1 MDFPYG
7 ETEIAYLR
15 ARDLKLGAAM
25 ERIGPIHREV
35 DPDLF
40 SSVIHHIIGQQI
52 STKAQAT
59 IWQRMQERLG
69 TVDPDH
75 ILEAG
80 IPELQTLGMTRRRAL
95 YILEFARKAASGD
108 FDLDALAEMED
119 REVLARLTSLRGVG
133 PWTAEMLLI
142 FGLRRPDVVSWGD
155 LAILRGMRMLYRKR
169 SIDQRTFQRLQKR
182 YSPYGTTASL
192 YLWAIAC
199 GALPELTDP
208 GAGRKPD
215 KKRGRHT

>member
-25 ERIGPIHREV
+25 DRIGPIHREV

-40 SSVIHHIIGQQI
+40 SSVIHHIIGQQV
-52 STKAQAT
+52 SMAAPRAGWQGTLVPESVAAMPAEALQA
-59 IWQRMQERLG
+59 
-69 TVDPDH
+69 
-75 ILEAG
+75 
-80 IPELQTLGMTRRRAL
+80 LGMTRRRAL
-95 YILEFARKAASGD
+95 YILEFARKVASGD

-169 SIDQRTFQRLQKR
+169 SIDQRTFQRLRKR

>member
-1 MDFPYG
+1 MKAKTVFYCTECG
-7 ETEIAYLR
+7 NETAKWAGKCPACGAWNTIVEQPER
-15 ARDLKLGAAM
+15 PKGTGKGAAV
-25 ERIGPIHREV
+25 RV
-35 DPDLF
+35 
-40 SSVIHHIIGQQI
+40 
-52 STKAQAT
+52 
-59 IWQRMQERLG
+59 
-69 TVDPDH
+69 
-75 ILEAG
+75 
-80 IPELQTLGMTRRRAL
+80 GMTRRRAL

-142 FGLRRPDVVSWGD
+142 FGLRRPDVVSWAD

-215 KKRGRHT
+215 KKRGRTHDRPAALAGGPGQRPPV

>member
-25 ERIGPIHREV
+25 DRISPIHREV

-40 SSVIHHIIGQQI
+40 SSVIHHIIGQQV
-52 STKAQAT
+52 SMAAQRT
-59 IWQRMQERLG
+59 VWQRLQAAAG
-69 TVDPDH
+69 TLVPETVAAMPA
-75 ILEAG
+75 EA
-80 IPELQTLGMTRRRAL
+80 LQALGMTRRRAL

-169 SIDQRTFQRLQKR
+169 SIDRRTFQRLRKR

-199 GALPELTDP
+199 GVLPELTDP

>member
-1 MDFPYG
+1 
-7 ETEIAYLR
+7 
-15 ARDLKLGAAM
+15 
-25 ERIGPIHREV
+25 
-35 DPDLF
+35 
-40 SSVIHHIIGQQI
+40 
-52 STKAQAT
+52 
-59 IWQRMQERLG
+59 
-69 TVDPDH
+69 
-75 ILEAG
+75 
-80 IPELQTLGMTRRRAL
+80 MTRRRAS
-95 YILEFARKAASGD
+95 YILEFARKVASGD

-119 REVLARLTSLRGVG
+119 SEVLARLTSLRGVG

-169 SIDQRTFQRLQKR
+169 SIDQRTFQRLRKR

-208 GAGRKPD
+208 GAGQKAD
-215 KKRGRHT
+215 GKRGRRA

>member
-1 MDFPYG
+1 MKAKTLFYCTECG
-7 ETEIAYLR
+7 NETAKW
-15 ARDLKLGAAM
+15 AGKCPACGAWNTIVEQP
-25 ERIGPIHREV
+25 ERPKGTGKGA
-35 DPDLF
+35 
-40 SSVIHHIIGQQI
+40 SV
-52 STKAQAT
+52 
-59 IWQRMQERLG
+59 R
-69 TVDPDH
+69 V
-75 ILEAG
+75 
-80 IPELQTLGMTRRRAL
+80 GMTRRRAL
-95 YILEFARKAASGD
+95 YILEFARKVASGD

-208 GAGRKPD
+208 GSGRKPD